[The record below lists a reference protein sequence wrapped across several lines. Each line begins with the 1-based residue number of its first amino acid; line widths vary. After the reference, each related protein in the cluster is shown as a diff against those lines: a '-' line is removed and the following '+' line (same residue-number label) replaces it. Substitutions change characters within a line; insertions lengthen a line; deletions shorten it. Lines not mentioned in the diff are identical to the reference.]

1 MTNQSAQDK
10 DNRKEYIKKVW
21 IAVGIVALATIIL
34 LLVKAIFN
42 VFLLLL
48 AGLLVAIFFRGLG
61 DMICRKTKWKPGLCL
76 TISIVGTFLLL
87 IGTFW
92 LIGHKVILQAQQ
104 LTEQVPVLVDNAR
117 TFLSKSEAGR
127 EVVKKVTDPE
137 TMQKAQQVAGSFFQ
151 STFGVIGDIYVILLL
166 AIFFVVSPRVYI
178 NGMVQLVP
186 GSGRNKANE
195 VISDLGDG
203 LKKWLKGQ
211 IFAMFAIFILTAITL
226 LILGMPLWLVLALI
240 AGILNFIPNFGPLI
254 AMIPAVLIGLMQSP
268 TTAIIVA
275 GSYIL
280 IQTLESS
287 IITPSIQKKM
297 INMPPALIIIAQL
310 LVAPLTGFWGL
321 LLATPLMLIVMILT
335 NKLYIEKQ

>member
-1 MTNQSAQDK
+1 MTDQSTQNN
-10 DNRKEYIKKVW
+10 DNRTAYVKKVW
-21 IAVGIVALATIIL
+21 IAVGIVALAAIIL
-34 LLVKAIFN
+34 LLVKATFN

-87 IGTFW
+87 IGLFW

-104 LTEQVPVLVDNAR
+104 LTEQVPVMVDNAR
-117 TFLSKSEAGR
+117 TYLNKSEAGR

-137 TMQKAQQVAGSFFQ
+137 TMQKAQKVAGSFFQ
-151 STFGVIGDIYVILLL
+151 STFGVLGDIYIILLL
-166 AIFFVVSPRVYI
+166 AIFFVVSPGVYKH
-178 NGMVQLVP
+178 GMVQLIP
-186 GSGRNKANE
+186 QSGRNKAQE
-195 VISDLGDG
+195 VLTDLGDG

-211 IFAMFAIFILTAITL
+211 IFAMFIIFILTAITL

-275 GSYIL
+275 VAYIL

-297 INMPPALIIIAQL
+297 INMPPALIIISQL
-310 LVAPLTGFWGL
+310 LVAPITGFWGL

>member
-1 MTNQSAQDK
+1 MTDQSTQNN
-10 DNRKEYIKKVW
+10 DNRTAYVKKVW
-21 IAVGIVALATIIL
+21 IAVGIVALAAIIL
-34 LLVKAIFN
+34 LLVKATFN

-87 IGTFW
+87 IGLFW

-104 LTEQVPVLVDNAR
+104 LTEQVPVMVDNAR
-117 TFLSKSEAGR
+117 TYLNKSEAGR

-137 TMQKAQQVAGSFFQ
+137 TMQKAQKVAGSFFQ
-151 STFGVIGDIYVILLL
+151 STFGVLGDIYIILLL
-166 AIFFVVSPRVYI
+166 AIFFVVSPGVYK
-178 NGMVQLVP
+178 NGMVQLIP
-186 GSGRNKANE
+186 QSGRNQAQQ
-195 VISDLGDG
+195 VLTDLGDG

-211 IFAMFAIFILTAITL
+211 IFAMFIIFILTAITL

-275 GSYIL
+275 VAYIL

-297 INMPPALIIIAQL
+297 INMPPALIIISQL
-310 LVAPLTGFWGL
+310 LVAPITGFWGL